1 MTSAQEADMIILQS
15 IQEIETKI
23 GKNIFVREARRV
35 SLDAEDGEGAI
46 LCKIIENE
54 GN

>member
-15 IQEIETKI
+15 IQELETKI
-23 GKNIFVREARRV
+23 GKEIVVRENLKV
-35 SLDAEDGEGAI
+35 LLNAEDGEGAI